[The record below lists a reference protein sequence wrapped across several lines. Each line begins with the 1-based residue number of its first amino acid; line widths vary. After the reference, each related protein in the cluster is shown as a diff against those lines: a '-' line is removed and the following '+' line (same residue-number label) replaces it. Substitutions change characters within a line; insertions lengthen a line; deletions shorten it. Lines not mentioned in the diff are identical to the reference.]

1 MAALAK
7 DPAARPAGGQALAKS
22 LFTALDTAQVA
33 LRRRQ
38 VLRLLIPSLAAPVL
52 GWAAWRIFPTS
63 KPADVLTE
71 FGAVRLTHPAGVWRS
86 VFLGDGTTLVTRA
99 AIARCGFGLRR
110 RRLEHAL
117 HRLSA
122 RRARY
127 WRSLRRPTALRS

>member
-1 MAALAK
+1 
-7 DPAARPAGGQALAKS
+7 

-86 VFLGDGTTLVTRA
+86 VFLGDGTTLVTACGDRQVRLWPA
-99 AIARCGFGLRR
+99 AGGDSNTLFTAYPRGELGYL
-110 RRLEHAL
+110 AL
-117 HRLSA
+117 AAS
-122 RRARY
+122 
-127 WRSLRRPTALRS
+127 PTALRS